1 MRMEEEMGVRG
12 KLNARGSQFLRGVA
26 YVRHLGDEGS
36 QGSPAGHVINQPAA
50 NIVVG
55 WTSGVPATA
64 TTAGSGITLP
74 AKGVY
79 HARAVVNV
87 SGVAPGAATTVGAQ
101 FGIEMTLGNSPIFQS
116 RRIIPVA
123 SGTSHL
129 NSVGIQKLE
138 TNATFEAN
146 GADVLRLVVRSNAD
160 AGTWTLCGQEETG
173 GAANAFSVPAAY
185 IHVQRMPTKD
195 LDSDTYLI

>member
-1 MRMEEEMGVRG
+1 MSVRG
-12 KLNARGSQFLRGVA
+12 ISNARGSQFLRGVS

-36 QGSPAGHVINQPAA
+36 QGSPAGHVTHQPAA

-55 WTSGVPATA
+55 WTSGIPATA
-64 TTAGSGITLP
+64 TTASSGITLP

-79 HARAVVNV
+79 HARAIAHV
-87 SGVAPGAATTVGAQ
+87 SGIAPGTASTVGAQ
-101 FGIEMTLGNSPIFQS
+101 FGVEMTLQNSPIFQS
-116 RRIIPVA
+116 RRIIPIA

-129 NSVGIQKLE
+129 NSLGVQKLE
-138 TNATFEAN
+138 TEATFEAN
-146 GADVLRLVVRSNAD
+146 GQDVLRLVVRSNAD

-173 GAANAFSVPAAY
+173 GADNAFSVPAAY

-195 LDSDTYLI
+195 LDSDTFLT